1 MRSGPQGLSY
11 VKGLFFWLLFP
22 VYREVPSR
30 CGEDAIGCEPILQKE
45 TLHDL
50 ISDSDL
56 CNPV

>member
-1 MRSGPQGLSY
+1 VVLRAYHMLK
-11 VKGLFFWLLFP
+11 VFFWLLFP